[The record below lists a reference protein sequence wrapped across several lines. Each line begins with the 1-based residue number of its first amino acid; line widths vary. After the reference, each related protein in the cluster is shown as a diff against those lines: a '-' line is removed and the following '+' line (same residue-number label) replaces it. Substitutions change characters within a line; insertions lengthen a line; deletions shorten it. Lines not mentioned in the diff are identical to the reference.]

1 MRAKEEEQE
10 TRANDPK
17 VVSEIG
23 LRLEL
28 SSTSQVH
35 NNFEENFQINYEYLY
50 GCNLSSFWQQNKTEQ
65 KATFG
70 KVPFQVL
77 IPYNRS

>member
-1 MRAKEEEQE
+1 MRDKEEERE

-35 NNFEENFQINYEYLY
+35 NNFEGNFQINYEYLY
-50 GCNLSSFWQQNKTEQ
+50 SCKLS
-65 KATFG
+65 
-70 KVPFQVL
+70 
-77 IPYNRS
+77 